1 MAEHIESII
10 AAQKDRPEPLDGRQF
25 LLAVAGVVLRLA
37 LAQIIVN
44 LLISATGVG
53 LLNVAFYVY
62 AVWLMAAFMR
72 RTVAAS
78 AYTLKESTLY
88 LQKLLGDS
96 TTSVVE
102 IPLDAIRAIR
112 PVAACER
119 LKLYYRQV
127 TVIDA
132 RARAPFRAR
141 LAFRL
146 SLFSAHLA
154 RLAAGKGAQTIIG
167 HAIIYE
173 EGGVSRCCVFRPD
186 AQFSAA
192 LEQALPD
199 AWGRDD
205 RAEQPART
213 TLWAR
218 ALQRA
223 FPALYPYVR
232 PLVDEGELARARE
245 ATRIIRGTAKA
256 PEKQA
261 EQPAQGARRRRS
273 DGRAQRKQ
281 RAKKDRKVKKNEVH
295 DDTV

>member
-1 MAEHIESII
+1 MAEHIEAIVAS
-10 AAQKDRPEPLDGRQF
+10 QKDRPEPITGKSF
-25 LLAVAGVVLRLA
+25 VLAVAGVVLRLA
-37 LAQIIVN
+37 LAQIVVN

-119 LKLYYRQV
+119 LKLTYRQV
-127 TVIDA
+127 TIIDA

-141 LAFRL
+141 LAFFL
-146 SLFSAHLA
+146 SLFSARLA
-154 RLAAGKGAQTIIG
+154 RLAAGKDAERVIG
-167 HAIIYE
+167 YAIAFDE
-173 EGGVSRCCVFRPD
+173 AGRTRCCVIRPD
-186 AQFSAA
+186 EAFCEA
-192 LEQALPD
+192 LAKALPE
-199 AWGRDD
+199 AFGRDD
-205 RAEQPART
+205 RMERERT

-223 FPALYPYVR
+223 FPALYPQVK
-232 PLVDEGELARARE
+232 PLIDEQALEQARAQ
-245 ATRIIRGTAKA
+245 AKA
-256 PEKQA
+256 RRRQKKPAAKDGQP
-261 EQPAQGARRRRS
+261 EQPGTARRRR
-273 DGRAQRKQ
+273 GGNGQ
-281 RAKKDRKVKKNEVH
+281 AK
-295 DDTV
+295 

>member
-10 AAQKDRPEPLDGRQF
+10 AAQKDRPEPLSGKGF

-53 LLNVAFYVY
+53 LMNVAFYVY

-102 IPLDAIRAIR
+102 IPLSAIRAIR
-112 PVAACER
+112 PVAAGER

-132 RARAPFRAR
+132 RARAPLRAR
-141 LAFRL
+141 LAFVL

-154 RLAAGKGAQTIIG
+154 RLAAGKGAETIVG
-167 HAIIYE
+167 HAIIYS
-173 EGGVSRCCVFRPD
+173 EGGAARCCVFRPD
-186 AQFSAA
+186 AAFGEA
-192 LEQALPD
+192 LQRALPE

-205 RAEQPART
+205 RAQQPARA

-232 PLVDEGELARARE
+232 PLIDEDELARARE
-245 ATRIIRGTAKA
+245 ATRIVNRKA
-256 PEKQA
+256 AAPQKP
-261 EQPAQGARRRRS
+261 PAQTAEGARRRRGGQTPKRS
-273 DGRAQRKQ
+273 
-281 RAKKDRKVKKNEVH
+281 AKKDRKVKKDEV
-295 DDTV
+295 

>member
-1 MAEHIESII
+1 MAEHIEAIVAS
-10 AAQKDRPEPLDGRQF
+10 QKDRPEPVTGKSF

-37 LAQIIVN
+37 LAQIVVN

-53 LLNVAFYVY
+53 LVNVAFYVY
-62 AVWLMAAFMR
+62 AVWLLASFMR

-78 AYTLKESTLY
+78 AYTLKENTLY

-102 IPLDAIRAIR
+102 IPLHAIRAIR

-119 LKLYYRQV
+119 LKLSYRQV

-141 LAFRL
+141 LAFFL

-154 RLAAGKGAQTIIG
+154 RLAAGKDAERIIG
-167 HAIIYE
+167 YVIAFD
-173 EGGVSRCCVFRPD
+173 EGGRTRCCVFRPD
-186 AQFSAA
+186 EAFCAA
-192 LEQALPD
+192 LQETLPE
-199 AWGRDD
+199 AFGVDD
-205 RAEQPART
+205 RMERERT

-223 FPALYPYVR
+223 FPALYPQVK
-232 PLVDEGELARARE
+232 PLVDEQELEQARAQARVQ
-245 ATRIIRGTAKA
+245 
-256 PEKQA
+256 KQKKKKPGKEG
-261 EQPAQGARRRRS
+261 EQPAQQGAARRRR
-273 DGRAQRKQ
+273 GNNGQ
-281 RAKKDRKVKKNEVH
+281 AK
-295 DDTV
+295 